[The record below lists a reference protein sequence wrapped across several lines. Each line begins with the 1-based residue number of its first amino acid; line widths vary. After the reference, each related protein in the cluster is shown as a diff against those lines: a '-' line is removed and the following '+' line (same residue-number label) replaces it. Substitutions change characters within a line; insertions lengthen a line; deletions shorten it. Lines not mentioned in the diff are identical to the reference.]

1 MKDGTANAL
10 HTKQDNANCAF
21 CLGKHAHENCHRMK
35 DTKERKSILIKFG
48 RCFKCMKRGH
58 RTRECRANV
67 TCSNCGQHSH
77 HISLCESKD
86 KQLSPNAREFE
97 VLPEREDAKPSALS
111 PSTLHVGSGGRVAL
125 QTARAVI
132 RGEADPYRVSVLFDA
147 GSHRSFITSK
157 AAQRSQLPVIRQ
169 DWLGI
174 STFGQRSQDTCLR
187 DVVDI
192 KVSPVGGKKVI
203 QIVA

>member
-1 MKDGTANAL
+1 M
-10 HTKQDNANCAF
+10 
-21 CLGKHAHENCHRMK
+21 
-35 DTKERKSILIKFG
+35 
-48 RCFKCMKRGH
+48 
-58 RTRECRANV
+58 
-67 TCSNCGQHSH
+67 
-77 HISLCESKD
+77 CESKD

-169 DWLGI
+169 D
-174 STFGQRSQDTCLR
+174 
-187 DVVDI
+187 
-192 KVSPVGGKKVI
+192 
-203 QIVA
+203 

>member
-1 MKDGTANAL
+1 M
-10 HTKQDNANCAF
+10 
-21 CLGKHAHENCHRMK
+21 
-35 DTKERKSILIKFG
+35 RK
-48 RCFKCMKRGH
+48 GH
-58 RTRECRANV
+58 RARECRANV

-77 HISLCESKD
+77 HVSLCESKD

-147 GSHRSFITSK
+147 GSHRS
-157 AAQRSQLPVIRQ
+157 QLPVIRQ

-192 KVSPVGGKKVI
+192 KVTPVGGQKVI
-203 QIVA
+203 QIEA

>member
-1 MKDGTANAL
+1 M
-10 HTKQDNANCAF
+10 
-21 CLGKHAHENCHRMK
+21 
-35 DTKERKSILIKFG
+35 RK
-48 RCFKCMKRGH
+48 GH
-58 RTRECRANV
+58 RARECRANV

-77 HISLCESKD
+77 HVSLCESKD

-111 PSTLHVGSGGRVAL
+111 PSTLHVASGGRVAL

-147 GSHRSFITSK
+147 GIHRSFITSK

-169 DWLGI
+169 D
-174 STFGQRSQDTCLR
+174 
-187 DVVDI
+187 
-192 KVSPVGGKKVI
+192 
-203 QIVA
+203 